1 MDLIFKQI
9 EEDDYDTL
17 CEFWKFWKFPIIP
30 KEFLPENGTG
40 GIKICNEHDDI
51 ICAGFLYQTNSKI
64 AWIEFI
70 VSNPEIKDKKVRHDS
85 QIELISLLVVEA
97 EEKGFKAVFSSVVN
111 PSLIN
116 KFAEVGFTKNK
127 SNSTELMMAL

>member
-1 MDLIFKQI
+1 MELIFKPI
-9 EEDDYDTL
+9 EPEDYETF
-17 CEFWKFWKFPIIP
+17 CRFWNFWKFPIIP
-30 KEFLPENGTG
+30 REFLPENGTG
-40 GIKICNEHDDI
+40 GIKICNERNEI

-116 KFAEVGFTKNK
+116 KFFEVGFTKNK
-127 SNSTELMMAL
+127 GNSTELMIAL